1 MSTQNPVIALAGNPN
16 VGKTTLFNAIT
27 GAHQTVGNWPGV
39 TVERKEGYFIRE
51 GKRYEVVDLPGIYS
65 LAAASPDEKVARDF
79 LTHSKPDL
87 VINIVDASNLERNLY
102 LTLQLMELKVPLL
115 IVFSMLDI
123 AAQNGIE
130 IDFDH
135 LKSHLEC
142 PVRPL
147 VLTKRFDAGQLFHDI
162 ESALDREPC
171 GATVRYDEIVEKHL
185 ENISALLDEYKK
197 EKAWPEAWN
206 EIPQKWTV
214 LKLME
219 RDPLFHKELPFEWS
233 EAVEKEI
240 RAVETHRN
248 QSSATALAD
257 DRYGYIRG
265 LVKDVAQHKTE
276 AGSTFSDKI
285 DRVVLSG
292 VWGLPVFFVVMY
304 LVFLL
309 SVRASEPIMG
319 WLEDGITWLMVDQFG
334 ALLRGWHFPEWISYL
349 LSDAL
354 GGGLATIAS
363 FIPPIFFIF
372 LSLSI
377 LEDSGYLARA
387 AFIADKFMR
396 RVGLPGKAFI
406 PLVVG
411 FGCTVPAIMAT
422 RTLESRRD
430 RIFASLLTPF
440 MSCGA
445 KLPVYTY
452 LSILFFPKHADL
464 AIFGLYLFGI
474 VMGMVFALLLRKT
487 LFKTDPGN
495 FVMELPA
502 YHMPTFNAIGLHTW
516 HRLREFIL
524 RAGKVI
530 LLVIVAV
537 NILQGL
543 SFTLNGQETNVL
555 EIAGKAVTPLL
566 RPMGVPH
573 DNWGASVALISGV
586 FAKEAV
592 VGVLEGFY
600 PDSSAIP
607 GAFGGTASGIAFLIF
622 VLLYS
627 PCAAT
632 LAALLKEHG
641 WRWSLFSFFY
651 LTLLAWI
658 VATVVYQIMTFNA
671 GSWLWLGVSA
681 ALVLLFIGSLNLMGK
696 KNVVES

>member
-1 MSTQNPVIALAGNPN
+1 MSKQNPVIALAGNPN

-39 TVERKEGYFIRE
+39 TVERKEGYFIRG

-65 LAAASPDEKVARDF
+65 LAAASPDEQVARDF
-79 LTHSKPDL
+79 LTHKKPDL

-135 LKSHLEC
+135 LQSHLEC
-142 PVRPL
+142 PIRPL

-162 ESALDREPC
+162 ESALEKKPC
-171 GATVRYDEIVEKHL
+171 GATIRYDEIVEKHL

-197 EKAWPEAWN
+197 EEAWPKAWN
-206 EIPQKWTV
+206 EIPHNWTV

-219 RDPLFHKELPFEWS
+219 RDPLYHKELPFEWS

-240 RAVETHRN
+240 RGVESHRN

-257 DRYGYIRG
+257 DRYGFIRG
-265 LVKDVAQHKTE
+265 LVLDVAQHKTE
-276 AGSTFSDKI
+276 VGSTFSDKI
-285 DRVVLSG
+285 DRIVLSG
-292 VWGLPVFFVVMY
+292 IWGLPVFFGVMY

-309 SVRASEPIMG
+309 SVRASAPIMD
-319 WLEDGITWLMVDQFG
+319 WLEDGISWLMVDQFG
-334 ALLRGWHFPEWISYL
+334 ALLRGWNIPEWISYL

-445 KLPVYTY
+445 KLPVYAY

-474 VMGMVFALLLRKT
+474 VMGMIFALLLRKT
-487 LFKTDPGN
+487 LFKTEPGN

-543 SFTLNGQETNVL
+543 SFTLNGQQTNVL
-555 EIAGKAVTPLL
+555 ELAGKVVTPLL
-566 RPMGVPH
+566 KPMGVPSG
-573 DNWGASVALISGV
+573 NWGASVALVSGV
-586 FAKEAV
+586 FAKEAI

-600 PDSSAIP
+600 PDSAAIP
-607 GAFGGTASGIAFLIF
+607 GTFGGTASGIAFLIF

-632 LAALLKEHG
+632 LAAMLKEHG

-651 LTLLAWI
+651 LTVLAWI
-658 VATVVYQIMTFNA
+658 VATVVYQLLTFNA

-681 ALVLLFIGSLNLMGK
+681 ALVLLFVLSLNLMGK